1 LSRILVLSNGHGEDT
16 SGCVLARR
24 LISLGNR
31 VEALPIVGSGAA
43 YRKEKI
49 NIIGKTRKFNTGG
62 LGYNSLKGRLND
74 LFNGQINYFFKKMW
88 LVISIRK
95 KYDYFL
101 VVGDI
106 VPIFF
111 AWIARKKYFTYL
123 VAYSSHYEGKLRLP
137 WPCKYFLKSPNSI
150 RIYTR
155 DLLTSFD
162 LCNQLKKEVL
172 FLGNPFIDKLLKKNN
187 IKDSND
193 LFNIALLPGSRINEL
208 IHNFDFMLDI
218 IQKLANYNYF
228 KKVEFNFALSSDL
241 KMENVKNKLE
251 MRDWQIEKIFSN
263 NLKLFYT
270 YKSIKVFFK
279 WNSFEDILSK
289 SHLAISM
296 SGTAAEQVVG
306 MSKPVIQVEG
316 KGPQFTREFAEAQRR
331 LLGQHVYC
339 FTNYSNKNEQ
349 IDGTITLLV
358 KIMYLIK
365 LDNFFLKSCKDNAR
379 KRLGDKNATVK
390 ITSDIEK
397 YLIND

>member
-1 LSRILVLSNGHGEDT
+1 LSKILVLSNGHGEDS
-16 SGCVLARR
+16 SGCILAKR
-24 LISLGNR
+24 LISIGNK
-31 VEALPIVGSGAA
+31 VDALPIVGLGEA
-43 YRKEKI
+43 YKKEKI

-62 LGYNSLKGRLND
+62 LGYNSLKGRLYD

-88 LVISIRK
+88 LVLLIRK

-111 AWIARKKYFTYL
+111 AWLSRKKYFTYL
-123 VAYSSHYEGKLRLP
+123 VAYSSHYEGKLHLP
-137 WPCKYFLKSPNSI
+137 WPCKYLLKSQNSI

-162 LCNQLKKEVL
+162 LSNQLKQEVL
-172 FLGNPFIDKLLKKNN
+172 FFGNPFIDKLLKNN
-187 IKDSND
+187 INDSNN

-208 IHNFDFMLDI
+208 INNFDLMLDI
-218 IQKLANYNYF
+218 IQKLANYKFF
-228 KKVEFNFALSSDL
+228 KKIEFNFALSSDL
-241 KMENVKNKLE
+241 KMDNVQNKLE
-251 MRDWQIEKIFSN
+251 MRDWQIEKIFSDN
-263 NLKLFYT
+263 QKFLYN

-279 WNSFEDILSK
+279 WNSFENILSK
-289 SHLAISM
+289 CHLAISM

-316 KGPQFTREFAEAQRR
+316 KGPQFTSKFAEAQRR
-331 LLGQHVYC
+331 LLGKHVYC

-349 IDGTITLLV
+349 INGTINLLV
-358 KIMYLIK
+358 RIMYLMK
-365 LDNFFLKSCKDNAR
+365 LDNSFLQSCKDNAR
-379 KRLGDKNATVK
+379 NRLGDKNATLK
-390 ITSDIEK
+390 IISDIEK